1 MYPVLAL
8 LPPRK
13 LRPLRRLPWS
23 ASCIRCYSC
32 SRPRPPRLPRQQLR
46 QRSVYYQQPDAPSL
60 IRVRVGDGLRSYGWG
75 QRFEWWFQQEFRKNE
90 SSMFWL
96 FSIAFYQLCNMP
108 EPDAEFSVFR
118 HLTCVFLVLSSVWIC
133 HQAYVVVT
141 TVCYLTTVAE
151 SFRFPFVSVIR
162 KV

>member
-1 MYPVLAL
+1 MVCVGMDGDNAL
-8 LPPRK
+8 NDGF
-13 LRPLRRLPWS
+13 
-23 ASCIRCYSC
+23 
-32 SRPRPPRLPRQQLR
+32 SRNSVRMNRQCFDCCLQ
-46 QRSVYYQQPDAPSL
+46 
-60 IRVRVGDGLRSYGWG
+60 
-75 QRFEWWFQQEFRKNE
+75 
-90 SSMFWL
+90 